1 MKATKSRRAL
11 QAGARQR
18 AWLEDENWAEGA
30 ESRLGKKA
38 EENKQGLV
46 KTAVFQSKV
55 GGSLKNFRT

>member
-1 MKATKSRRAL
+1 M

-30 ESRLGKKA
+30 ESRLGKKG
-38 EENKQGLV
+38 EENKQGLA